1 MGLRRPHR
9 QLPHGLV
16 RAPRGP
22 LADAREGTRG
32 GALTAVADRAV
43 VLDGATVPSREVV
56 GNKGRSIAWMLS
68 LGLPVPPALC
78 LPIEECRRFHVN
90 GGELEAESWASVLAG
105 IAGLEEKLGRTFG
118 GGEHPLLVSVR
129 SGAAV
134 SMPGMMDTVLNLGI
148 TEEVEATLGHLSGDP
163 DFARQTHCRFVH
175 QFGETVLKADI
186 DEPGPEATPA
196 EVREAVR
203 KDTGEDVPTDPHEQL
218 RAVIKTVFGSW
229 SSRRAKAYRK
239 HWGISEDGGTAVIV
253 QAMVFGNLGEDSG
266 TGVLFSRNPLS
277 GDPEP
282 YGEWLPRG
290 QGEDVV
296 SGTHD
301 PLPLSALAEGMP
313 AANERLL
320 TAAKLLEREH
330 GDIQDV
336 EFTVERGELWLL
348 QTRAAKRSPQAAVRA
363 AVDLVEEGAIDRA
376 EALQRVTP
384 EQLASVLAPR
394 VSEVAAAAAEVVAR
408 GIAACPGVA
417 AGVAVDDSDAAC
429 EAEGDVVL
437 TRPTTSPE
445 DVSGMIAA
453 RAVVTERGGS
463 TSHAAVVTRALGR
476 PSVVG
481 VGEGATASLVGT
493 ELTVDG
499 SAGVVY
505 RGILET
511 EEVDPA
517 SVPGLETLI
526 EWAREASPVEVVAD
540 AGEGSIDP
548 EAVGTSD
555 DVSTPEG
562 ARAAIKAGTTRVG
575 KLAGQ
580 HEAALLL
587 RFAQEKSNLEHEEE
601 SS

>member
-1 MGLRRPHR
+1 
-9 QLPHGLV
+9 V
-16 RAPRGP
+16 
-22 LADAREGTRG
+22 
-32 GALTAVADRAV
+32 TAVADRAV
-43 VLDGATVPSREVV
+43 VLDGRAVPSREVV

-78 LPIEECRRFHVN
+78 LPIDECRRFHAA
-90 GGELEAESWASVLAG
+90 GGELEPDTWSSVLTG
-105 IAGLEEKLGRTFG
+105 VAGLEEKLGRSFG
-118 GGEHPLLVSVR
+118 GGERPLLVSVR

-148 TEEVEATLGHLSGDP
+148 TDEVEERLAELSGDA
-163 DFARQTHCRFVH
+163 DFARQTHCRFIH
-175 QFGETVLKADI
+175 QFGETVLKAVV
-186 DEPGPEATPA
+186 DEPGPDADPA
-196 EVREAVR
+196 AVREEVR
-203 KDTGEDVPTDPHEQL
+203 KDSGSDVPTDPFEQL

-239 HWGISEDGGTAVIV
+239 HWGISDDGGTAVII
-253 QAMVFGNLGEDSG
+253 QAMVFGNLGADSG

-301 PLPLSALAEGMP
+301 PLPLSALAEAMP
-313 AANERLL
+313 AAHERLL
-320 TAAKLLEREH
+320 AAAKLLEREH

-376 EALQRVTP
+376 EALGRVTP

-394 VSEVAAAAAEVVAR
+394 VSEAVEAAAEVVAR

-417 AGVAVDDSDAAC
+417 SGVAIGDSDAAA

-481 VGEGATASLVGT
+481 VGEGVTADLVGA

-526 EWAREASPVEVVAD
+526 GWAREACPQEDEAASPVD
-540 AGEGSIDP
+540 
-548 EAVGTSD
+548 
-555 DVSTPEG
+555 
-562 ARAAIKAGTTRVG
+562 
-575 KLAGQ
+575 
-580 HEAALLL
+580 LL
-587 RFAQEKSNLEHEEE
+587 RAVREKSNLEHEEE
-601 SS
+601 RS

>member
-1 MGLRRPHR
+1 
-9 QLPHGLV
+9 V
-16 RAPRGP
+16 
-22 LADAREGTRG
+22 
-32 GALTAVADRAV
+32 TAVADRVV
-43 VLDGATVPSREVV
+43 VLDGSSVPDREVV

-78 LPIEECRRFHVN
+78 LPIEECRRFHAA
-90 GGELEAESWASVLAG
+90 GGELEDEAWRSVLAG
-105 IAGLEEKLGRTFG
+105 VAGLEENLGRSFG
-118 GGEHPLLVSVR
+118 GGENPLLVSVR

-148 TEEVEATLGHLSGDP
+148 TDEVEEALARLSGDR
-163 DFARQTHCRFVH
+163 DFARSTHCRFVH
-175 QFGETVLKADI
+175 QFGETVLGADL
-186 DEPGPEATPA
+186 DEPGPDAHPA
-196 EVREAVR
+196 EVREAVLR
-203 KDTGEDVPTDPHEQL
+203 DTDEEVPTDPHEAL
-218 RAVIKTVFGSW
+218 KAVIATVFGSW

-239 HWGISEDGGTAVIV
+239 HWGISEEGGTAVIV

-277 GDPEP
+277 GDPAP
-282 YGEWLPRG
+282 YGEWLPKG

-301 PLPLSALAEGMP
+301 PLPLDALASSMP
-313 AANERLL
+313 AAHERLL
-320 TAAKLLEREH
+320 DAAKLLEREH
-330 GDIQDV
+330 GDVQDV

-348 QTRAAKRSPQAAVRA
+348 QTRSAKRSPLAAVRA
-363 AVDLVEEGAIDRA
+363 AVDLAQEGAIDRA
-376 EALQRVTP
+376 EALHRVSA
-384 EQLASVLAPR
+384 EQLATVLAPR
-394 VSEVAAAAAEVVAR
+394 LADHVTEGAEVLAR
-408 GIAACPGVA
+408 GVAACPGVA
-417 AGVAVDDSDAAC
+417 SGVAVADSDAAC
-429 EAEGDVVL
+429 EADGDVVL

-481 VGEGATASLVGT
+481 VGEGVSDGLAGR

-505 RGILET
+505 AGVLAT

-517 SVPGLETLI
+517 SVPGLATLI
-526 EWAREASPVEVVAD
+526 EWARELSPAAVVDEAPGAVDLD
-540 AGEGSIDP
+540 AGGAALDEGAPDAGALA
-548 EAVGTSD
+548 EAMRGASAARGSALATA
-555 DVSTPEG
+555 EG
-562 ARAAIKAGTTRVG
+562 ARAVLEAGVG
-575 KLAGQ
+575 TVERLPGQ

-587 RFAQEKSNLEHEEE
+587 RLAQEQSNLEDKER
-601 SS
+601 

>member
-1 MGLRRPHR
+1 M
-9 QLPHGLV
+9 
-16 RAPRGP
+16 
-22 LADAREGTRG
+22 
-32 GALTAVADRAV
+32 TAVADRVV
-43 VLDGATVPSREVV
+43 VLDGASVPSRDVV

-78 LPIEECRRFHVN
+78 LPIDECRRFHAA
-90 GGELEAESWASVLAG
+90 GGRLEEEAWSSVLTG
-105 IAGLEEKLGRTFG
+105 VAGLEQALGRSFG
-118 GGEHPLLVSVR
+118 DGERPLLVSVR

-148 TEEVEATLGHLSGDP
+148 TDDVEEALARLSGDRA
-163 DFARQTHCRFVH
+163 FARSTHCRFIH
-175 QFGETVLKADI
+175 QFGQTVLGADLE
-186 DEPGPEATPA
+186 EPGEDATP
-196 EVREAVR
+196 EQVREAVR
-203 KDTGEDVPTDPHEQL
+203 ADTGEEVPTDPHEQL
-218 RAVIKTVFGSW
+218 RAVIATVFGSW
-229 SSRRAKAYRK
+229 SSRRAKTYRR
-239 HWGISEDGGTAVIV
+239 HWNIPEDGGTAVIV
-253 QAMVFGNLGEDSG
+253 QEMVFGNLGEDYG

-301 PLPLSALAEGMP
+301 PRPLAALAAQMP
-313 AANERLL
+313 AAHERLL
-320 TAAKLLEREH
+320 EAAKLLEREH

-336 EFTVERGELWLL
+336 EFTVERGELFLL
-348 QTRAAKRSPQAAVRA
+348 QTRAAKRSPLAAVRA
-363 AVDLVEEGAIDRA
+363 AVDLCEEGAIGRR
-376 EALQRVTP
+376 EALCRVSA

-394 VSEVAAAAAEVVAR
+394 LSSQVTDAAEVLAR
-408 GIAACPGVA
+408 GVAACPGVA
-417 AGVAVDDSDAAC
+417 AGAAVPDSDAA
-429 EAEGDVVL
+429 AAASGDTVL
-437 TRPTTSPE
+437 VRPTTSPE

-481 VGEGATASLVGT
+481 VGEGVTAELVGE

-499 SAGVVY
+499 STGVVY

-511 EEVDPA
+511 EDVDPA

-526 EWAREASPVEVVAD
+526 GWAREACPVEVVAD
-540 AGEGSIDP
+540 AGEGSIDLD
-548 EAVGTSD
+548 AVGTSD

-562 ARAAIKAGTTRVG
+562 ARAAIKAGVARVQ
-575 KLAGQ
+575 KLPGQ

-601 SS
+601 KS

>member
-1 MGLRRPHR
+1 
-9 QLPHGLV
+9 
-16 RAPRGP
+16 
-22 LADAREGTRG
+22 
-32 GALTAVADRAV
+32 LTAVADRAV

-78 LPIEECRRFHVN
+78 LPIEECRRFHAN
-90 GGELEAESWASVLAG
+90 GAELEAESWGSVLAG
-105 IAGLEEKLGRTFG
+105 VAGLEEKLGRTFG

-148 TEEVEATLGHLSGDP
+148 TAEVEATLGRLSGDV
-163 DFARQTHCRFVH
+163 DFARQTHNRFVH

-186 DEPGPEATPA
+186 DEPAPDATPE

-203 KDTGEDVPTDPHEQL
+203 KDTGEEVPTDPHEQL

-239 HWGISEDGGTAVIV
+239 HWGIAEDGGTAVIV

-301 PLPLSALAEGMP
+301 PLPLATLAEAMP
-313 AANERLL
+313 VAHERLL
-320 TAAKLLEREH
+320 AAAKLLEREH

-336 EFTVERGELWLL
+336 EFTVERGDLWLL

-363 AVDLVEEGAIDRA
+363 AVDLAGEGAIDRA

-384 EQLASVLAPR
+384 EQLATVLAPR
-394 VSEVAAAAAEVVAR
+394 VSPAAAAAAEVVAK

-417 AGVAVDDSDAAC
+417 AGVAVDDSDAAA

-481 VGEGATASLVGT
+481 VGAGMTAPLIGV

-548 EAVGTSD
+548 DVVGTSD

-562 ARAAIKAGTTRVG
+562 ARAAIKAGTVRVG

>member
-1 MGLRRPHR
+1 
-9 QLPHGLV
+9 
-16 RAPRGP
+16 
-22 LADAREGTRG
+22 
-32 GALTAVADRAV
+32 LTAVADRAV

-68 LGLPVPPALC
+68 LRLPVPPALC
-78 LPIEECRRFHVN
+78 LPIEECRRFHAN
-90 GGELEAESWASVLAG
+90 GAELEAESWGSVLAG
-105 IAGLEEKLGRTFG
+105 VAGLEEKLGRTFG

-148 TEEVEATLGHLSGDP
+148 TAEVEATMGRLSGDV
-163 DFARQTHCRFVH
+163 DFARQTHNRFVH

-186 DEPGPEATPA
+186 DEPGPDATPD

-203 KDTGEDVPTDPHEQL
+203 KDTGEEVPTDPHDQL

-239 HWGISEDGGTAVIV
+239 HWGIAEDGGTAVIV

-301 PLPLSALAEGMP
+301 PLPLAALAEAMP
-313 AANERLL
+313 DAHERLL
-320 TAAKLLEREH
+320 AAAKLLEREH

-336 EFTVERGELWLL
+336 EFTVERGDLWLL

-363 AVDLVEEGAIDRA
+363 AVDLAREGAIDRA

-384 EQLASVLAPR
+384 EQLATVLAPR
-394 VSEVAAAAAEVVAR
+394 VSAAAAAAAEVVAK

-429 EAEGDVVL
+429 EAEVDVVL

-481 VGEGATASLVGT
+481 VGEGTTAALIGAD
-493 ELTVDG
+493 LTVDG

-548 EAVGTSD
+548 DAVGTSD

-562 ARAAIKAGTTRVG
+562 ARAAIKAGTVRVG

>member
-1 MGLRRPHR
+1 
-9 QLPHGLV
+9 
-16 RAPRGP
+16 
-22 LADAREGTRG
+22 
-32 GALTAVADRAV
+32 LTAVADRAV

-78 LPIEECRRFHVN
+78 LPIEECRRFHAG
-90 GGELEAESWASVLAG
+90 GGELDDEAWSSVLAG
-105 IAGLEEKLGRTFG
+105 VAGLEEKLDRRFG
-118 GGEHPLLVSVR
+118 GGDHPLLVSVR

-148 TEEVEATLGHLSGDP
+148 TDEVEAALGRLAGDA

-175 QFGETVLKADI
+175 QFGEIVLKADL
-186 DEPGPEATPA
+186 DEPAPDATPA

-203 KDTGEDVPTDPHEQL
+203 RDTGSEVPTDPHEQI

-229 SSRRAKAYRK
+229 SSRRAKTYRR
-239 HWGISEDGGTAVIV
+239 HWGIAEDGGTAVII
-253 QAMVFGNLGEDSG
+253 QAMVFGNLGENSG

-301 PLPLSALAEGMP
+301 PLPLSALADSLP
-313 AANERLL
+313 VAHERLL
-320 TAAKLLEREH
+320 AAARLLEREQ

-336 EFTVERGELWLL
+336 EFTVERGELYLL
-348 QTRAAKRSPQAAVRA
+348 QTRSAKRSPLAAVRA
-363 AVDLVEEGAIDRA
+363 AVDLASEGAIDRA
-376 EALQRVTP
+376 EAVRRVTP

-394 VSEVAAAAAEVVAR
+394 VAERVAAEADVVAR
-408 GIAACPGVA
+408 GTAACPGVA
-417 AGVAVDDSDAAC
+417 TGVAVEDSDAAC

-481 VGEGATASLVGT
+481 VGEGETAQLIGE

-505 RGILET
+505 RGVLPT

-517 SVPGLETLI
+517 SVPGLNQLI
-526 EWAREASPVEVVAD
+526 EWARELSRDEADEATPVVD
-540 AGEGSIDP
+540 LF
-548 EAVGTSD
+548 
-555 DVSTPEG
+555 
-562 ARAAIKAGTTRVG
+562 R
-575 KLAGQ
+575 L
-580 HEAALLL
+580 
-587 RFAQEKSNLEHEEE
+587 AQEKSNLEPDQEEE
-601 SS
+601 RS

>member
-1 MGLRRPHR
+1 
-9 QLPHGLV
+9 V
-16 RAPRGP
+16 
-22 LADAREGTRG
+22 
-32 GALTAVADRAV
+32 TAVADRAV
-43 VLDGATVPSREVV
+43 VLDGRAVPSREVA

-78 LPIEECRRFHVN
+78 LPIEECRRFHAN
-90 GGELEAESWASVLAG
+90 GAELEPESWSSVLAG
-105 IAGLEEKLGRTFG
+105 VAGLEEKLGRSFG
-118 GGEHPLLVSVR
+118 GGERPLLVSVR

-148 TEEVEATLGHLSGDP
+148 TDEVEATLARLSGDAG
-163 DFARQTHCRFVH
+163 FARQTHNRFIH

-186 DEPGPEATPA
+186 DEPGPDADPA
-196 EVREAVR
+196 AVREAVR
-203 KDTGEDVPTDPHEQL
+203 RDAGEGVPTDPHEQL

-239 HWGISEDGGTAVIV
+239 HWGISDDGGTAVIV

-301 PLPLSALAEGMP
+301 PLPLPALADAMP
-313 AANERLL
+313 AAHERLL
-320 TAAKLLEREH
+320 AAAKLLEREH

-336 EFTVERGELWLL
+336 EFTVEHGELWLL

-363 AVDLVEEGAIDRA
+363 AVDLAEEGAIGRA

-384 EQLASVLAPR
+384 EQLVTVLAPR
-394 VSEVAAAAAEVVAR
+394 VSAAAAASAEVVAK

-417 AGVAVDDSDAAC
+417 SGVAVKDSDAAC

-481 VGEGATASLVGT
+481 VGEGATGALVGA

-499 SAGVVY
+499 SAGLVY

-511 EEVDPA
+511 EEIDPA

-526 EWAREASPVEVVAD
+526 EWARAASPVEVVAD

-548 EAVGTSD
+548 DAVGTSD
-555 DVSTPEG
+555 DVSTREG
-562 ARAAIKAGTTRVG
+562 ARAAIKAGTRRVR

>member
-1 MGLRRPHR
+1 
-9 QLPHGLV
+9 
-16 RAPRGP
+16 
-22 LADAREGTRG
+22 
-32 GALTAVADRAV
+32 LTAVADRVV
-43 VLDGATVPSREVV
+43 VLDGSSVPDREVV

-78 LPIEECRRFHVN
+78 LPIEECRRFHAA
-90 GGELEAESWASVLAG
+90 GGELEDEAWQSVMAG
-105 IAGLEEKLGRTFG
+105 VAGLEEKLGRTFG
-118 GGEHPLLVSVR
+118 SGENPLLVSVR

-148 TEEVEATLGHLSGDP
+148 TDEVEEALAALSGDR
-163 DFARQTHCRFVH
+163 DFARSTHCRFVH
-175 QFGETVLKADI
+175 QFGETVLGADV
-186 DEPGPEATPA
+186 DEPGEDATPA
-196 EVREAVR
+196 EVREAVLR
-203 KDTGEDVPTDPHEQL
+203 DTDEEVPTDPHEAL
-218 RAVIKTVFGSW
+218 KAVIQTVFGSW

-239 HWGISEDGGTAVIV
+239 HWGISEEGGTAVIV
-253 QAMVFGNLGEDSG
+253 QAMVFGNLGEGSG

-301 PLPLSALAEGMP
+301 PLPLAELASSMP
-313 AANERLL
+313 EAHDRLIE
-320 TAAKLLEREH
+320 ASKLLEREH
-330 GDIQDV
+330 GDVQDV

-348 QTRAAKRSPQAAVRA
+348 QTRSAKRSPLAAVRA
-363 AVDLVEEGAIDRA
+363 AVDLSEEGAIDRA
-376 EALQRVTP
+376 EAVSRVSA
-384 EQLASVLAPR
+384 EQLATVLAPKLGEEEITR
-394 VSEVAAAAAEVVAR
+394 AEILAR

-417 AGVAVDDSDAAC
+417 SGVAVSDSDAAAA
-429 EAEGDVVL
+429 AEGDTVL

-481 VGEGATASLVGT
+481 VGEGVTEGLEGR

-499 SAGVVY
+499 SSGVVY
-505 RGILET
+505 AGVLET
-511 EEVDPA
+511 EDVDPA
-517 SVPGLETLI
+517 SVPGLATLI
-526 EWAREASPVEVVAD
+526 EWARELSPVAVVTAAEGAVDLD
-540 AGEGSIDP
+540 AGGAAIDEGAPDVGALT
-548 EAVGTSD
+548 EALRGASAARGSAIATA
-555 DVSTPEG
+555 EG
-562 ARAAIKAGTTRVG
+562 ARAVLKAGVG
-575 KLAGQ
+575 TVERLPGQ

-587 RFAQEKSNLEHEEE
+587 RLAQEQANLMEEKE
-601 SS
+601 R

>member
-1 MGLRRPHR
+1 M
-9 QLPHGLV
+9 
-16 RAPRGP
+16 
-22 LADAREGTRG
+22 
-32 GALTAVADRAV
+32 TAVADRAV
-43 VLDGATVPSREVV
+43 VLDGRTVPSKEVV

-78 LPIEECRRFHVN
+78 LPIEECRRFHAN
-90 GGELEAESWASVLAG
+90 GGELDDEVWGSVLAG
-105 IAGLEEKLGRTFG
+105 IAGLEERSGRTFG
-118 GGEHPLLVSVR
+118 GGERPLLVSVR

-148 TEEVEATLGHLSGDP
+148 TDEVEASLAALSGDAA
-163 DFARQTHCRFVH
+163 FARQTHCRFIH
-175 QFGETVLKADI
+175 QFGETVLKADL
-186 DEPGPEATPA
+186 DEPGPDAGPA
-196 EVREAVR
+196 EVREEVR
-203 KDTGEDVPTDPHEQL
+203 RDTGAEVPTDPREQL

-229 SSRRAKAYRK
+229 SSRRAKAYRR
-239 HWGISEDGGTAVIV
+239 HWNISDDGGTAVII

-277 GDPEP
+277 GDPAP

-301 PLPLSALAEGMP
+301 PQPLEALAASMP
-313 AANERLL
+313 AAHEALL
-320 TAAKLLEREH
+320 SAAKLLEREN

-336 EFTVERGELWLL
+336 EFTVERGELFLL

-363 AVDLVEEGAIDRA
+363 AVDLVDEGAIDRS
-376 EALQRVTP
+376 EAVLRVTP
-384 EQLASVLAPR
+384 EQLLSVLAPR
-394 VSEVAAAAAEVVAR
+394 VSAAVADAAEVVAR

-417 AGVAVDDSDAAC
+417 TGIAVDDSDAAC
-429 EAEGDVVL
+429 EADGDVVL

-481 VGEGATASLVGT
+481 VGEGVTAALVGSG
-493 ELTVDG
+493 LTVDG
-499 SAGVVY
+499 SAGLVY

-511 EEVDPA
+511 EEIDPA
-517 SVPGLETLI
+517 SVPGLQTLI
-526 EWAREASPVEVVAD
+526 GWARELSPVEVVD
-540 AGEGSIDP
+540 DGGKGSVDP
-548 EAVGTSD
+548 ESLGTSD

-562 ARAAIKAGTTRVG
+562 ARAAIRAGLTRVE
-575 KLAGQ
+575 KLPGQ

-587 RFAQEKSNLEHEEE
+587 RFAQEKANLEHEEE
-601 SS
+601 RS

>member
-1 MGLRRPHR
+1 M
-9 QLPHGLV
+9 
-16 RAPRGP
+16 
-22 LADAREGTRG
+22 
-32 GALTAVADRAV
+32 TAVADRAV
-43 VLDGATVPSREVV
+43 VLDGRTVPSKEVV

-78 LPIEECRRFHVN
+78 LPIDECRRFHAN
-90 GGELEAESWASVLAG
+90 GGELDDEVWASVLAG
-105 IAGLEEKLGRTFG
+105 IAGLEERSGRTFG
-118 GGEHPLLVSVR
+118 GGERPLLVSVR

-148 TEEVEATLGHLSGDP
+148 TDEVEVSLAALSGDAA
-163 DFARQTHCRFVH
+163 FARQTHCRFIH
-175 QFGETVLKADI
+175 QFGETVLKADL
-186 DEPGPEATPA
+186 DEPGPDAGPA
-196 EVREAVR
+196 EVREEVR
-203 KDTGEDVPTDPHEQL
+203 RDTGAEVPTDPREQL

-229 SSRRAKAYRK
+229 SSRRAKAYRR
-239 HWGISEDGGTAVIV
+239 HWNISDDGGTAVII

-277 GDPEP
+277 GDPAP

-301 PLPLSALAEGMP
+301 PQPLEALAASMP
-313 AANERLL
+313 AAHEALL
-320 TAAKLLEREH
+320 SAAKLLEREN

-336 EFTVERGELWLL
+336 EFTVERGELFLL

-363 AVDLVEEGAIDRA
+363 AVDLEEEGAIDRS
-376 EALQRVTP
+376 EAVLRVTP
-384 EQLASVLAPR
+384 EQLLSVLAPR
-394 VSEVAAAAAEVVAR
+394 VSAAVADAAEVVAR

-417 AGVAVDDSDAAC
+417 TGVAVDDSDAAC

-481 VGEGATASLVGT
+481 VGEGVTASLVGSGV
-493 ELTVDG
+493 TVDG

-511 EEVDPA
+511 EEIDPA
-517 SVPGLETLI
+517 SVPGLQTLI
-526 EWAREASPVEVVAD
+526 EWARELSPVEVVD
-540 AGEGSIDP
+540 DEGRGSVDP
-548 EAVGTSD
+548 EALGTSD

-562 ARAAIKAGTTRVG
+562 ARAAIKAGRTRVE
-575 KLAGQ
+575 KLPGQ

-587 RFAQEKSNLEHEEE
+587 RFAQEKANLEHEEE
-601 SS
+601 RS

>member
-1 MGLRRPHR
+1 M
-9 QLPHGLV
+9 
-16 RAPRGP
+16 
-22 LADAREGTRG
+22 
-32 GALTAVADRAV
+32 TAVADRAV
-43 VLDGATVPSREVV
+43 VLDGRTVPSREVV

-78 LPIEECRRFHVN
+78 LPIDECRRFHAA
-90 GGELEAESWASVLAG
+90 GGELEPDTWSSVLSG
-105 IAGLEEKLGRTFG
+105 VAGLEEKLGRSFG
-118 GGEHPLLVSVR
+118 GGERPLLVSVR

-148 TEEVEATLGHLSGDP
+148 TDEVEKTLGQLSGDP
-163 DFARQTHCRFVH
+163 AFARQTHCRFIH
-175 QFGETVLKADI
+175 QFGETVLKAQI
-186 DEPGPEATPA
+186 DEPGPDADPA
-196 EVREAVR
+196 EVRAEVR
-203 KDTGEDVPTDPHEQL
+203 KDSGEDVPTDPYEQL

-229 SSRRAKAYRK
+229 SSRRAKTYRK
-239 HWGISEDGGTAVIV
+239 HWGISDDGGTAVII
-253 QAMVFGNLGEDSG
+253 QAMVFGNLGEASG
-266 TGVLFSRNPLS
+266 TGVLFSRNPLT

-301 PLPLSALAEGMP
+301 PLPLSALAEAMP
-313 AANERLL
+313 TAHERLL
-320 TAAKLLEREH
+320 AAAKLLEREH

-336 EFTVERGELWLL
+336 EFTVERDELWLL

-376 EALQRVTP
+376 EALGRVTP
-384 EQLASVLAPR
+384 EQLATVLAPR
-394 VSEVAAAAAEVVAR
+394 VSEAVEAAAEVVAR

-417 AGVAVDDSDAAC
+417 AGVAIGDSDAAC
-429 EAEGDVVL
+429 EAEGNVVL

-481 VGEGATASLVGT
+481 VGEGVTAALVGE

-511 EEVDPA
+511 EDVDPA
-517 SVPGLETLI
+517 SVPGLEILI
-526 EWAREASPVEVVAD
+526 GWAREASPVEVVAD
-540 AGEGSIDP
+540 AGEGSIDLD
-548 EAVGTSD
+548 AVGTSD

-562 ARAAIKAGTTRVG
+562 ARAAIKAGVARVH
-575 KLAGQ
+575 KLPGQ

-601 SS
+601 RS

>member
-1 MGLRRPHR
+1 M
-9 QLPHGLV
+9 
-16 RAPRGP
+16 
-22 LADAREGTRG
+22 
-32 GALTAVADRAV
+32 TAVADRAV
-43 VLDGATVPSREVV
+43 VLDGSTVPDKETV

-78 LPIEECRRFHVN
+78 LPIEECRRFHAA
-90 GGELEAESWASVLAG
+90 GGEIEDETWSSVLAG
-105 IAGLEEKLGRTFG
+105 VAGLEERSGRTFG
-118 GGEHPLLVSVR
+118 GGERPLLVSVR

-148 TEEVEATLGHLSGDP
+148 CDEVEASLARLSGEEA
-163 DFARQTHCRFVH
+163 FARQTHCRFIH
-175 QFGETVLKADI
+175 QFGETVFKAHL
-186 DEPGPEATPA
+186 DEPGPDATPA

-203 KDTGEDVPTDPHEQL
+203 ADTGEEVPTDPHEQL

-229 SSRRAKAYRK
+229 SSRRAKTYRK
-239 HWGISEDGGTAVIV
+239 HWGISDDGGTAVII

-301 PLPLSALAEGMP
+301 PEPLSALATSMP
-313 AANERLL
+313 AAHEGLL
-320 TAAKLLEREH
+320 AAAKLLEREN

-336 EFTVERGELWLL
+336 EFTVERGELFLL
-348 QTRAAKRSPQAAVRA
+348 QTRAAKRSPAAAVRA
-363 AVDLVEEGAIDRA
+363 AVDLVGEGAIDRA
-376 EALQRVTP
+376 EALHRVTP
-384 EQLASVLAPR
+384 EQLDTVLAPR
-394 VSEVAAAAAEVVAR
+394 VSEEAAAAAEVVAR
-408 GIAACPGVA
+408 GTAACPGVA
-417 AGVAVDDSDAAC
+417 SGVAIDDSDAAC

-481 VGEGATASLVGT
+481 VGEGATASLLGT

-505 RGILET
+505 RGILAT
-511 EEVDPA
+511 EAADPA

-526 EWAREASPVEVVAD
+526 EWAREASPVEVVDDGD
-540 AGEGSIDP
+540 AGLDP
-548 EAVGTSD
+548 ESVGTSD

-562 ARAAIKAGTTRVG
+562 ARAAIKAGVAQVQKPSGR
-575 KLAGQ
+575 

-587 RFAQEKSNLEHEEE
+587 RFAQEKSNLEQEEE